1 MEVVYIWNLKPTDHG
16 IDKKKKNQKWQQ
28 FKIDCFG
35 TRHTNRPFNRLKLIY
50 MARITNDR
58 SIDHNGDRCKTNGD
72 WHLTNTIQTNWFH
85 RTLLNLVSR
94 GSSTVWFYDQKIEN
108 NEELIDL
115 DDEFRENHIEL
126 LQR

>member
-50 MARITNDR
+50 IWRASPTIDLSTMDSTKHTAPLLPPNNGIQAMQNKWRLASDKHDTNE
-58 SIDHNGDRCKTNGD
+58 
-72 WHLTNTIQTNWFH
+72 
-85 RTLLNLVSR
+85 LVSQNIVKFSVAR
-94 GSSTVWFYDQKIEN
+94 KFYCLVLRSKD
-108 NEELIDL
+108 
-115 DDEFRENHIEL
+115 
-126 LQR
+126 